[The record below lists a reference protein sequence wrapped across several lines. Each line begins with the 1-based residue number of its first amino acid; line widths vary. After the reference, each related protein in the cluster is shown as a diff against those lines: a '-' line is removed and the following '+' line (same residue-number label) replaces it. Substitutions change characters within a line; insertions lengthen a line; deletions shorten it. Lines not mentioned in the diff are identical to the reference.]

1 MKNQFRETMN
11 DYRGSG
17 GRTDVMRVYLD
28 NCCFNRPYDDQSQ
41 IRISLET
48 QAKLYVQDLIKN
60 KELELVASYMLRFEN
75 EQNPYEI
82 RRQAIT
88 EYIRNNTSV
97 YIDHDKMEEVLK
109 EATSIMETGIKKKD
123 AIHVACAILA
133 GCDCFLTTDIRLLKY
148 KTNKIIVE
156 TPVDFI
162 QRLEGEQDG

>member
-1 MKNQFRETMN
+1 
-11 DYRGSG
+11 
-17 GRTDVMRVYLD
+17 MRVYLD

-60 KELELVASYMLRFEN
+60 KELELATSYMLRFEN

-88 EYIRNNTSV
+88 EYIRKNTSV
-97 YIDHDKMEEVLK
+97 YIDYDKLEEVLR
-109 EATSIMETGIKKKD
+109 EAKLIMETGIKKKD
-123 AIHVACAILA
+123 AVHVACAITA

-148 KTNKIIVE
+148 KTDKIMVE
-156 TPVDFI
+156 NPVDFI
-162 QRLEGEQDG
+162 QRLEGEQNG